1 MKRFTLRFL
10 GTAGTLAT
18 LVTILEAGAKWH

>member
-1 MKRFTLRFL
+1 MSHDERGGEDVRSL

-18 LVTILEAGAKWH
+18 LLPITYP